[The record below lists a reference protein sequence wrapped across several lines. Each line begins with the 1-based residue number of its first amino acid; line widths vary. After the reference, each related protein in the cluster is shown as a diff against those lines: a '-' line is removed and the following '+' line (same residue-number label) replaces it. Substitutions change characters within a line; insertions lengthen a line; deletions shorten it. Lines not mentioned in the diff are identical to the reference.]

1 MILNVVVVGV
11 QNSLKWEVSHLPFL
25 KYTDEGSQT
34 SITCNSNIIKQ
45 NSFKTVLG
53 FEFQN

>member
-1 MILNVVVVGV
+1 MILNVVVAGV